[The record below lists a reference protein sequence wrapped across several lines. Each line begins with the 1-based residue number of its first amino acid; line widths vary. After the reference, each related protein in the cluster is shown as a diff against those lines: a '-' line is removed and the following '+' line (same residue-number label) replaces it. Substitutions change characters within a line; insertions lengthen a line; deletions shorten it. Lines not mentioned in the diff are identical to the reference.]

1 MAQQRRRKALNFD
14 LSSERL
20 REYFGEKGR
29 RKAYAKIKAYLIK
42 NGFEHR
48 QWSGYASIKPMD
60 YIEIYDIVG
69 GLVDECKWLVECAN
83 RFDATN
89 IMAESDMI
97 DAIRNHERDEH
108 ADFDIPSEFGETND
122 REVKDSPALV

>member
-20 REYFGEKGR
+20 RDRFGEKGR
-29 RKAYAKIKAYLIK
+29 RGAYAKIENYLTK

-48 QWSGYASIKPMD
+48 QWSGYASAKPMS

-69 GLVDECKWLVECAN
+69 GLVDECKWLIDCVN

-89 IMAESDMI
+89 IMSESDMI
-97 DAIRNHERDEH
+97 DAIRNHEKDEQE
-108 ADFDIPSEFGETND
+108 DYDVPSEYRD
-122 REVKDSPALV
+122 IV

>member
-14 LSSERL
+14 LSSAKL
-20 REYFGEKGR
+20 RERFGEKGR
-29 RKAYAKIKAYLIK
+29 RNAYAQIASFLTK

-48 QWSGYASIKPMD
+48 QWSGYASIKPMS
-60 YIEIYDIVG
+60 YIEVYDVVG
-69 GLVDECKWLVECAN
+69 ELVEKYKWMIDCAN

-97 DAIRNHERDEH
+97 DAIRNHEKDKL
-108 ADFDIPSEFGETND
+108 ADFDVPLELDDVEESIGT
-122 REVKDSPALV
+122 